1 MPTDPDRT
9 GPAEPGG
16 GVSPETRAAGAA
28 RSSPLTPEEQRE
40 LDRRLARPT
49 GERPDAGRAPDP
61 DDDAGGPF
69 AEADDVRAAFGT
81 AGAPQEGGQ
90 AGGQAGYGGMG
101 GDGTAHAGTATP
113 PAGREAAPVRMDD
126 GAPSER
132 GNPDELAGRDE
143 TRRNPAQR
151 DDQGP
156 GGHTVFSNAARDG
169 REAGRSRDPL
179 SPSADRAGAKD
190 TR

>member
-9 GPAEPGG
+9 GPVEPGG
-16 GVSPETRAAGAA
+16 GVSPETGAAGAA
-28 RSSPLTPEEQRE
+28 RRSPLTPEEQRE
-40 LDRRLARPT
+40 LDRRLTRPA

-61 DDDAGGPF
+61 DDAGGPF

-81 AGAPQEGGQ
+81 AGAPLEGGQ
-90 AGGQAGYGGMG
+90 AGGRAGYGGMG

-156 GGHTVFSNAARDG
+156 GGRTVFSNAARDG

-179 SPSADRAGAKD
+179 SPSADGAGTKD